1 MWLEAGVTITAAAA
15 AAAPV
20 REDDDGVDVESV
32 AETLEDKEGRLY
44 LILGVFFPLSFGV
57 ASDCDDWVTEVDV
70 DADDEVDVDVDADLA
85 VLVLLSWTPSAVD
98 FATSKSCN

>member
-1 MWLEAGVTITAAAA
+1 MEAGVTITAAA

-32 AETLEDKEGRLY
+32 AETLEDKEGRRY
-44 LILGVFFPLSFGV
+44 LTLGALFSLFFGV
-57 ASDCDDWVTEVDV
+57 ASDCDDWVTDVDVDV
-70 DADDEVDVDVDADLA
+70 DADDEVDVDADLA
-85 VLVLLSWTPSAVD
+85 VLELLSWTPSAVD